1 MYERRRRAGRREF
14 RPLKCAGPSVG
25 IKNVRR
31 SIPAPRFE
39 EKDLLPVFLLVALLL
54 LVLLILL
61 VLTVL
66 FLILIVLRHEGTP
79 PFRSCNAVADQSG
92 ESRFHPYRRY
102 FCQKP
107 EKYSTLGKKDY

>member
-14 RPLKCAGPSVG
+14 RPLKSAGPSEG

-31 SIPAPRFE
+31 GLPAARFE
-39 EKDLLPVFLLVALLL
+39 ENDLVAVLRVVGGILH
-54 LVLLILL
+54 VLLILV